1 MRHLRAWLQRGRPG
15 APRVPRVRPTRTAA
29 PRSPHTAPGPPRP
42 RPHVLGGRGTCR
54 WPSKSRD
61 EVLAEQ
67 LWSAPKGQSAGRKGS
82 RPPTRKRGA
91 RLRAHVGPG
100 DGGAEGCAGRGR
112 GLERTGR
119 SRGHRVRLRITRTQE
134 KKKKNPRN
142 RERKGGWLGS
152 AEQRERGDRRW
163 VRARGGFS
171 PETKAHL
178 RLLGLGFCGSD
189 LRLLLP
195 LPTAKR

>member
-42 RPHVLGGRGTCR
+42 GPHVLGGRGICR

-67 LWSAPKGQSAGRKGS
+67 LWSAPKGQSAGRRGP

-100 DGGAEGCAGRGR
+100 GGGAEGCAGRGR

-119 SRGHRVRLRITRTQE
+119 TRGHRVRLRITRTQE
-134 KKKKNPRN
+134 KNPT
-142 RERKGGWLGS
+142 
-152 AEQRERGDRRW
+152 EQREERRLAWKRGAAGERGQTPGEGQRRL
-163 VRARGGFS
+163 F
-171 PETKAHL
+171 P
-178 RLLGLGFCGSD
+178 
-189 LRLLLP
+189 
-195 LPTAKR
+195 